1 MNYACTGVQTGT
13 YRPVDNIYRQ
23 RDRGANDALSGRRC
37 EPYSFVDKLFR
48 KIEAIR
54 IDKLA
59 DAIVNPPA
67 LSSQGIRK
75 TNSTAVPVVSRF
87 TFPSQDIFGISGY
100 LCQTCFTI
108 NPAVFLYSSTFN
120 MQDRSSIVNFV
131 DPCPNCTSQM
141 TSEEKNHYLCYNLS
155 NGIAPLLFNWIR
167 VFWPED
173 QKMKLIAIRVSEL
186 GRVSGWLPRH
196 AKPENQ

>member
-1 MNYACTGVQTGT
+1 MRARITNGVRKERKCGSSYKESPYPCWPGRARVISYTEYLAGVQTGT

-59 DAIVNPPA
+59 DAIVNPSA

-100 LCQTCFTI
+100 LCQTC
-108 NPAVFLYSSTFN
+108 L
-120 MQDRSSIVNFV
+120 R
-131 DPCPNCTSQM
+131 
-141 TSEEKNHYLCYNLS
+141 
-155 NGIAPLLFNWIR
+155 
-167 VFWPED
+167 
-173 QKMKLIAIRVSEL
+173 
-186 GRVSGWLPRH
+186 
-196 AKPENQ
+196 

>member
-1 MNYACTGVQTGT
+1 MRARIANGVRKERKCGSSYKESPYPCWPGKSYRIHRISSWVQTGT

-100 LCQTCFTI
+100 LCQTC
-108 NPAVFLYSSTFN
+108 L
-120 MQDRSSIVNFV
+120 R
-131 DPCPNCTSQM
+131 
-141 TSEEKNHYLCYNLS
+141 
-155 NGIAPLLFNWIR
+155 
-167 VFWPED
+167 
-173 QKMKLIAIRVSEL
+173 
-186 GRVSGWLPRH
+186 
-196 AKPENQ
+196 